1 MTTHQKI
8 LDLGHGYGRVQPT
21 RVIVDPGYRF
31 KVKNA
36 YRATLRLLR
45 TPGQTIEL
53 VDAGY
58 VLGRWNFVIPKTPA
72 ERAAFQERIDK
83 AALVLEI
90 AVELVQEAPSKFAL
104 MQDSTS
110 VFIARTKDAF
120 EGLPGSNSVDLQMLK
135 SLVTSGQEA
144 ESLLADKDVIEISS
158 GSPLDPLEKIGA
170 EDAVNPRPP
179 KGTILDAQGDVATQE
194 PVP

>member
-8 LDLGHGYGRVQPT
+8 LDVGHGLGRVQPT
-21 RVIVDPGYRF
+21 RVIVDPAYRF

-36 YRATLRLLR
+36 YRSSLKLLR
-45 TPGQTIEL
+45 APGQTIEL

-58 VLGRWNFVIPKTPA
+58 VLGRWSFQVPKTPD
-72 ERAAFQERIDK
+72 ERKAFQERIDK

-90 AVELVQEAPSKFAL
+90 AVELVQEQPSKFAL

-120 EGLPGSNSVDLQMLK
+120 EGLPGANSVDVHMLK
-135 SLVTSGQEA
+135 SLVTSGQDA
-144 ESLLADKDVIEISS
+144 ESLLADKDVIELSS
-158 GSPLDPLEKIGA
+158 GSPLDPPEKIGA

-179 KGTILDAQGDVATQE
+179 KGTILDAQGVPAGQE
-194 PVP
+194 PT